1 MVDLIGLVNPGYQ
14 KAVDAAGKPAP
25 AAAAEETEEVKDSA
39 AAGQETQKPDVDTF
53 ESGEK
58 EEAKTPDDST
68 GKIYKPN
75 QKLVAQLKAEQAQIQ
90 ARFINSVKDMLSK
103 QGVKVAWAE
112 GSDNNDAFWQTIAKG
127 DYTVDPEIKSAA
139 QEAIS
144 EDGYWGVKQTS
155 QRIVDFGKALVGGNP
170 EKIGLLKDAFI
181 KGFEAA
187 TKSWGGALP
196 DITKD
201 TYDAVMDLFD
211 KWEKGDEGGDAP
223 ADKPSAGVSGNVVSS
238 SVSVFASISVSAT
251 ITTTTITDD

>member
-39 AAGQETQKPDVDTF
+39 AAGQETQTPDVDTF

-187 TKSWGGALP
+187 TK
-196 DITKD
+196 D

-238 SVSVFASISVSAT
+238 SVSVSASISVSAT

>member
-14 KAVDAAGKPAP
+14 KTVDAAGKPAP
-25 AAAAEETEEVKDSA
+25 AAAAEETEEVKDAA
-39 AAGQETQKPDVDTF
+39 AAGQETETQKPDVDTF
-53 ESGEK
+53 ESGKK
-58 EEAKTPDDST
+58 EETQTPDDGT

-90 ARFINSVKDMLSK
+90 AKFINSVKDMLSK
-103 QGVKVAWAE
+103 QGVKIAWAE
-112 GSDNNDAFWQTIAKG
+112 GSDNNDEFWKTIAKG

-187 TKSWGGALP
+187 TKSWGSALP

-211 KWEKGDEGGDAP
+211 KWEKGDEGGEAP
-223 ADKPSAGVSGNVVSS
+223 EEKPGVSGGVVSS
-238 SVSVFASISVSAT
+238 SVSVSASISVSAT